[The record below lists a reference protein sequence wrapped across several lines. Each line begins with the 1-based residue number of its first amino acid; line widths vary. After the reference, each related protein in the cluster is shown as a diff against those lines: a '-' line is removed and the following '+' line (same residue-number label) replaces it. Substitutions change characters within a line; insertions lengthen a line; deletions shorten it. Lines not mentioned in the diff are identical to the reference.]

1 MVTLMICCFIFWCK
15 VMALEG
21 DEKPKGM
28 PGTSGT
34 ENKRPSSEWE
44 KRWEKRWEN
53 PWENGEKTHQTWKIL
68 GRSENVRRSKADH
81 RTSKTAGH
89 VQCQVV

>member
-44 KRWEKRWEN
+44 KRREKPWEN
-53 PWENGEKTHQTWKIL
+53 PWENHGQILGKSWENHGKTHQTWKIL
-68 GRSENVRRSKADH
+68 GRSENF
-81 RTSKTAGH
+81 
-89 VQCQVV
+89 

>member
-53 PWENGEKTHQTWKIL
+53 HGKMVGKHIKH
-68 GRSENVRRSKADH
+68 GKF
-81 RTSKTAGH
+81 
-89 VQCQVV
+89 